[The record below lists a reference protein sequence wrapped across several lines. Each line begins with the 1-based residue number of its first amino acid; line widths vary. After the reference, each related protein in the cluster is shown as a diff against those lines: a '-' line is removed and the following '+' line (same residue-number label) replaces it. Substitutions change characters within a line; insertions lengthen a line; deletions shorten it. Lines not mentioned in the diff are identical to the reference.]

1 MDPAEWAQL
10 DLQSIQH
17 CDYFGHLS
25 ISDPTEPVILEDFGH
40 QSILDPTEPVI
51 LEVPQDEERSLAQW
65 INNNLEC
72 DEDCSHLLPLESDG
86 GDLYQKIGDGI
97 LLW

>member
-1 MDPAEWAQL
+1 ML
-10 DLQSIQH
+10 DENCRFPEKQNSVP
-17 CDYFGHLS
+17 
-25 ISDPTEPVILEDFGH
+25 ISFSAPPEPQIF
-40 QSILDPTEPVI
+40 
-51 LEVPQDEERSLAQW
+51 EVPRVPQEEERSLAQW

-86 GDLYQKIGDGI
+86 GDLYQKIEDGI

>member
-1 MDPAEWAQL
+1 MRPTPVQL
-10 DLQSIQH
+10 GLNEKLQVSIP
-17 CDYFGHLS
+17 F
-25 ISDPTEPVILEDFGH
+25 SDPP
-40 QSILDPTEPVI
+40 EPVI

>member
-1 MDPAEWAQL
+1 ML
-10 DLQSIQH
+10 KDLTNQVLFSP
-17 CDYFGHLS
+17 DYILGAFPF
-25 ISDPTEPVILEDFGH
+25 SDPP
-40 QSILDPTEPVI
+40 EPVI
-51 LEVPQDEERSLAQW
+51 LEVPQEEERSLAQW

>member
-1 MDPAEWAQL
+1 MAPAEWAQL

-17 CDYFGHLS
+17 RDYFGHLS
-25 ISDPTEPVILEDFGH
+25 IS
-40 QSILDPTEPVI
+40 DPTEPVI